1 MYVTRNISVSICVE
15 RNWRS
20 TCDKYCEAA
29 HGGWKENPRSIL
41 QLPYNHTPSQCHH
54 HHQLQISLAC
64 VIKLKAQS
72 FLEEVPG
79 GIKKRATT
87 RAPAP
92 PGLTSQLS
100 SPSLL
105 RRQIYWQQTP
115 TSCPSIEP
123 CLARQL
129 ISFKANNILTKTKG
143 IRHCAD
149 CQCYI

>member
-1 MYVTRNISVSICVE
+1 MF
-15 RNWRS
+15 
-20 TCDKYCEAA
+20 
-29 HGGWKENPRSIL
+29 
-41 QLPYNHTPSQCHH
+41 
-54 HHQLQISLAC
+54 SLAC
-64 VIKLKAQS
+64 VIKMKAQS

-115 TSCPSIEP
+115 TFCPSTEP
-123 CLARQL
+123 CLAGLL
-129 ISFKANNILTKTKG
+129 ISFTASNILTETTG
-143 IRHCAD
+143 IRCSAN
-149 CQCYI
+149 CQCYTQDTSSPCGISNRNSLWSLNIYICTVIQILLGMDSVSEYIIYTERGIAEVGSPN